1 MLKEEFTRNTYTDFL
16 DARDYDLNNHYE
28 LAPKVKLDINPN
40 DWFEFME
47 KNWFTG
53 LTMHYEPRHNLDVT
67 SNEQVEVA
75 NRFGY
80 HSGNTLKRDWG
91 KNNPQHDEIFK
102 EMLGRDNFD
111 RIGMDPATSMVRLLC
126 FTPGNILPVHWDGFE
141 GWEAKYP
148 GIKGKTPMRYIGFVS
163 PWSYGQ
169 YLQVHDNFIT
179 NWEPGDLYKV
189 PAGVLHNSGNGGI
202 VPKVTITFTGLIDD

>member
-1 MLKEEFTRNTYTDFL
+1 MLKQEFTRNEFTDFL
-16 DARDYDLNNHYE
+16 DARDYNISEHYDLE
-28 LAPKVKLDINPN
+28 PKVKLDINPD

-47 KNWFTG
+47 KNWYTG
-53 LTMHYEPRHNLDVT
+53 LTMHYEPRHNLDAT
-67 SNEQVEVA
+67 SNEQTAMA

-91 KNNPQHDEIFK
+91 KNNPQHDELFK
-102 EMLGRDNFD
+102 EMLGQDNFD
-111 RIGMDPATSMVRLLC
+111 RIGMDPKTSIVRLLC

-141 GWEAKYP
+141 GWEAKF
-148 GIKGKTPMRYIGFVS
+148 GIKGKTPMRYIGFIS
-163 PWSYGQ
+163 PWSWGH

-179 NWEPGDLYKV
+179 NWEPGDMYKV

-202 VPKVTITFTGLIDD
+202 VPKVTLTFTGLIDE